1 MKHSSFVVAFIIAL
15 PGCNFRADPG
25 EPGDPTS
32 RDIAHY
38 NEVTAELEQAR
49 TRFGGEAIGEM
60 YPAGSMIYW
69 LEYRGTWDPT
79 VHSLDTESGR
89 RVDYDLALE
98 FDSLNVRVSPTAIAC
113 AELDGLD
120 VIYHVYDASQPS
132 TEITRLVM
140 SAPSGEQRWWAYA
153 LDGEDLYIV
162 VTKSEDSPDTK
173 LYRARPGTTERTLVT
188 TFESAGA
195 TVGEFWDFGLQD
207 EQLIFVESGR
217 IWSFDLTSNRATWLR
232 NDTEVG
238 GNIDFGPSGV
248 LFTTARGPR
257 FFDYQT
263 SETIDIS
270 ARIASAEYRLNDTY
284 TNIHLFSEGMARWQN
299 YVIYGGQSGVFAY
312 DMNTN
317 EVTPILLEPRFGDT
331 SDVRVVYKDPVVLEN
346 GTLFI
351 LGLESASGSVGADG
365 PVYRV
370 DLASVLD

>member
-1 MKHSSFVVAFIIAL
+1 MKYTSFVLAFIIAQT
-15 PGCNFRADPG
+15 GCNFRADPG

-38 NEVTAELEQAR
+38 NEVTLELERSR

-79 VHSLDTESGR
+79 IHSLDTETGR

-113 AELDGLD
+113 AELDGLEI
-120 VIYHVYDASQPS
+120 VYHVYDAAHPS
-132 TEITRLVM
+132 MERTRLVM
-140 SAPSGEQRWWAYA
+140 NAPSGEQRWWAYA
-153 LDGEDLYIV
+153 LDGQDLYIV
-162 VTKSEDSPDTK
+162 VTESEDSPDTK
-173 LYRARPGTTERTLVT
+173 LYRARAGSSEPTLVT

-195 TVGEFWDFGLQD
+195 TVGEFWDFGIED

-232 NDTEVG
+232 KDTEVR

-248 LFTTARGPR
+248 LFMTARGPR

-263 SETIDIS
+263 SGTIDVS

-284 TNIHLFSEGMARWQN
+284 SNIHLFSESTARWQN
-299 YVIYGGQSGVFAY
+299 YFIYGGQSGIFAY

-370 DLASVLD
+370 DLTSILD